1 MQETRAEAMHRL
13 QREGRWEEASAYRQ
27 EVRKQQRVQGKT
39 KAKAGQI
46 AWQMM
51 AERFPPLGAGQ
62 GTQVA
67 GSDGLSSEQ
76 FDELLRRTAGQGV
89 DLIRDVLWTYE
100 NLANTN
106 AAAED
111 APSMGAWSLLEW
123 ARNYRNHFF
132 ERLLPKALTAKERQ
146 GETRKKRW
154 RGVRR
159 GAWGSWRRR

>member
-27 EVRKQQRVQGKT
+27 EVRKQQRAAGKT

-51 AERFPPLGAGQ
+51 AERFLPLGAAQ
-62 GTQVA
+62 GTQVD
-67 GSDGLSSEQ
+67 GSDGLSYQ
-76 FDELLRRTAGQGV
+76 QLDELLRRTAGQGV
-89 DLIRDVLWTYE
+89 DLIRDVFWTFE
-100 NLANTN
+100 NLANTDV
-106 AAAED
+106 AAED

-123 ARNYRNHFF
+123 AKNHRNYFY

-146 GETRKKRW
+146 SGTCQP
-154 RGVRR
+154 V
-159 GAWGSWRRR
+159 